1 VIDERFML
9 TPESGER
16 ELLTTF
22 LEFQRA
28 ALVRKCDGLT
38 DEQLRARPVPSS
50 NISLIGLVRHL
61 ATVERWYFQGVLAGA
76 FPGSLFDHESDEA
89 FNAVDAAT
97 AEDTFA
103 TWTAEVDMSRRITG
117 ELALDASGTLPTG
130 ERLTLRW
137 VLMHM
142 IDEYARHLGHADII
156 REAIDGTTG
165 E

>member
-1 VIDERFML
+1 
-9 TPESGER
+9 
-16 ELLTTF
+16 
-22 LEFQRA
+22 
-28 ALVRKCDGLT
+28 
-38 DEQLRARPVPSS
+38 
-50 NISLIGLVRHL
+50 
-61 ATVERWYFQGVLAGA
+61 
-76 FPGSLFDHESDEA
+76 
-89 FNAVDAAT
+89 
-97 AEDTFA
+97 
-103 TWTAEVDMSRRITG
+103 MSRRITG